1 MILACGTCT
10 HWITWTL
17 FPAATPWAA
26 TFTVWLLILSLV
38 RTVTGAELTA
48 VPRVSIGIALV
59 LGSLILGV
67 AIAGPW
73 AGLWFAPFCLLG
85 SAAAVR
91 LASRPGARRIALSV
105 AAVAI
110 ATLGT
115 LWVRS
120 SSAYERL
127 SGAERVLQLDGT
139 PAWPVELRRVGRG
152 DCATLKRVA
161 ERASTERLAGAAKRR
176 LAGECP
182 ADSVSVPGA
191 PEKRKRG

>member
-17 FPAATPWAA
+17 FPAATPWAVI
-26 TFTVWLLILSLV
+26 FMVWFLVLSL
-38 RTVTGAELTA
+38 TVTVARAELTA
-48 VPRVSIGIALV
+48 VPRFPIAFALV
-59 LGSLILGV
+59 LVSVVLGV

-73 AGLWFAPFCLLG
+73 AGLWFAPSCLLG

-91 LASRPGARRIALSV
+91 LASRPDIRRIVLSV

-110 ATLGT
+110 AVLGG

-120 SSAYERL
+120 NVAQERL
-127 SGAERVLQLDGT
+127 SAAERVLLLDGT

-152 DCATLKRVA
+152 DCATLELVA
-161 ERASTERLAGAAKRR
+161 DRAKSERLTAAAKRR

-182 ADSVSVPGA
+182 GVRTGPS
-191 PEKRKRG
+191 